1 MDANEVHRYPRKK
14 CWLIRLHRCQRQP
27 RAVHCSGLG
36 VTSEVTVIADYF
48 PTDLQCRIFYCV
60 NHTVQMTTGQ
70 YIVRHGTMTYASS
83 IE

>member
-1 MDANEVHRYPRKK
+1 
-14 CWLIRLHRCQRQP
+14 
-27 RAVHCSGLG
+27 
-36 VTSEVTVIADYF
+36 VTVIADYF